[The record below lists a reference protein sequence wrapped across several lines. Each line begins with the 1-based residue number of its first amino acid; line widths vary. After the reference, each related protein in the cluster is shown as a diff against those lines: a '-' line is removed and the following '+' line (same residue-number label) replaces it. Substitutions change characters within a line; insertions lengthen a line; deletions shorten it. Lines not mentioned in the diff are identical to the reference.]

1 MCAIQTCAYVDAYSS
16 LRASVF
22 GMLSRNEPT
31 ALSLVTHIPLKS
43 ALFTQGKSSFRYTT
57 GLLYAFEAALSSL
70 GFDIARVFVTHMA
83 LRLTNKQMCAN
94 CQLLRLDKHELDLA
108 SE

>member
-1 MCAIQTCAYVDAYSS
+1 
-16 LRASVF
+16 
-22 GMLSRNEPT
+22 
-31 ALSLVTHIPLKS
+31 
-43 ALFTQGKSSFRYTT
+43 
-57 GLLYAFEAALSSL
+57 LLYAFEAALSSL